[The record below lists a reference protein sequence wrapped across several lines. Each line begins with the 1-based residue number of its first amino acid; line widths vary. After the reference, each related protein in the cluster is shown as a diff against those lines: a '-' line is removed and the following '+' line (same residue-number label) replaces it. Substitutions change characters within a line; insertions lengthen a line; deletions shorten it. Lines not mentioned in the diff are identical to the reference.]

1 MSVTRRGF
9 LAAVGAAGVGS
20 MALGRASAEPGG
32 LVSTVYIGS
41 FTDPGL
47 AVGTVD
53 DATGALT
60 VGDPVDV
67 AHASFLAYNADRTRL
82 YTTNEQDDGGVTA
95 LDVTDPAKPVVLN
108 RQSSRGS
115 TPTHVS
121 VHPAGYLLTAN
132 YGDGTVVVHRI
143 AEDGSLGE
151 STDLVQHQGTDR
163 EPHAHQILTDPSGQW
178 VLAVDLGADS
188 VYVYAL
194 DTDAG
199 TLSQQQQLTLPTG
212 AGPRHLAFHPNGT
225 LAYVLGELR
234 AEITVCAWADGQL
247 TAGQVIPTVAP
258 DAPGPNYP
266 SEIAV
271 SSDGRFVYAANR
283 GENTIA
289 AFSVAGDQLTH
300 LGNTPC
306 GGDWPRHFTL
316 SPDETRVY
324 VSNQNANSVD
334 VLPRDPQSGQLG
346 ESVASTPLEAPG
358 IVLF

>member
-1 MSVTRRGF
+1 MS
-9 LAAVGAAGVGS
+9 GS
-20 MALGRASAEPGG
+20 L
-32 LVSTVYIGS
+32 STVYIGS

-47 AVGTVD
+47 AAGSVD
-53 DATGALT
+53 DATGELA
-60 VGDPVDV
+60 VGASVDV
-67 AHASFLAYNADRTRL
+67 AHASFLALNADRTRL
-82 YTTNEQDDGGVTA
+82 YATNEQDDGGVTA
-95 LDVTDPAKPVVLN
+95 LDVTDPANPVVLN
-108 RQSSRGS
+108 SQSSRGS

-121 VHPAGYLLTAN
+121 VHPSGSYLLTAN

-163 EPHAHQILTDPSGQW
+163 EPHAHQIVTDPSGQW
-178 VLAVDLGADS
+178 VLAVDLGTDS
-188 VYVYAL
+188 VYVYGL

-199 TLSQQQQLTLPTG
+199 TLTQQQQLALPTG
-212 AGPRHLAFHPNGT
+212 AGPRHLAFNPAGT

-234 AEITVCAWADGQL
+234 AEITVCAWDPAGQL
-247 TAGQVIPTVAP
+247 TAGQVIPTVSP
-258 DAPGPNYP
+258 DAPDPNHP

-289 AFSVAGDQLTH
+289 TFSASGDQLTH

-316 SPDETRVY
+316 SPDETSVY
-324 VSNQNANSVD
+324 VSNQNANSIN
-334 VLPRDPQSGQLG
+334 VLPRDPETGLLS
-346 ESVASTPLEAPG
+346 ESTASTEIEAPG